1 VTISIEVKHAERRPN
16 MSVLALISFACSF
29 AVSRLFTILNPSVIL
44 ITSGFH
50 IHHFWFGILM
60 LAIGGWLGISYD
72 EARIDR
78 IGAIF
83 FGAGGGLIGDEV
95 GILLTFRGENY
106 WAGISYTF
114 VIVFLALA
122 SILVLVNKY
131 SSVIVKEFA
140 EFSGSRGGF
149 YLAVFIEVVSLAFL
163 IDTNNP
169 LIIAITGIIAVVA
182 FFTIFSFFI
191 QTIKKRLRRR
201 LRRKEPKSQPL

>member
-16 MSVLALISFACSF
+16 MSVLALISFAFSF

-131 SSVIVKEFA
+131 SSMIVKEFA

-191 QTIKKRLRRR
+191 QTIKRRLRRR
-201 LRRKEPKSQPL
+201 LRRKEPKS

>member
-1 VTISIEVKHAERRPN
+1 MTISIEVKHAERRPN

-29 AVSRLFTILNPSVIL
+29 AVSRLFTLVNPSVIL

-72 EARIDR
+72 ETRIDR
-78 IGAIF
+78 IAAIF
-83 FGAGGGLIGDEV
+83 FGVGGGLIGDEV
-95 GILLTFRGENY
+95 GILLTFRGESY

-114 VIVFLALA
+114 VIIFLTLA

-191 QTIKKRLRRR
+191 QTIKKRLRQR
-201 LRRKEPKSQPL
+201 LRRKEPKS

>member
-1 VTISIEVKHAERRPN
+1 
-16 MSVLALISFACSF
+16 
-29 AVSRLFTILNPSVIL
+29 VIL

-72 EARIDR
+72 ETRIDR
-78 IGAIF
+78 IAAIF

-114 VIVFLALA
+114 IIILLTLA

-163 IDTNNP
+163 TDTDNP

-182 FFTIFSFFI
+182 FFTIISFFI

-201 LRRKEPKSQPL
+201 LRRKEPKS

>member
-1 VTISIEVKHAERRPN
+1 
-16 MSVLALISFACSF
+16 
-29 AVSRLFTILNPSVIL
+29 L

-72 EARIDR
+72 ETRIDR

-182 FFTIFSFFI
+182 FFTIFFFFV